1 MTDSQ
6 GVRHTDIE
14 QLAEL
19 VRARNANEVA
29 ISRVIGRPAQIGHIG
44 EYIASKIFGIK
55 LEESAVHPG
64 SDGRFIDGPLAGN
77 SVNIKMYG
85 KREGLLD
92 IREKYVPDYYLV
104 LSGPKSALLTSKGA
118 TRPWVI
124 EEVFLFD
131 APALVERL
139 RQRGV
144 KLGVATSVVSA
155 EWEAARIYPSLETA
169 PLNITEDQ
177 ERVLK
182 LFKGT
187 Q

>member
-1 MTDSQ
+1 MTDYQ
-6 GVRHTDIE
+6 EVRHTDIE

-19 VRARNANEVA
+19 IRVRNANEVA
-29 ISRVIGRPAQIGHIG
+29 ISRIIGRPAQIGHIG
-44 EYIASKIFGIK
+44 EYIASKIFGIE
-55 LEESAVHPG
+55 LEDSAVHPG
-64 SDGRFIDGPLAGN
+64 SDGRFIDGPLAGK

-144 KLGVATSVVSA
+144 KIGVATSVVSA
-155 EWEAARIYPSLETA
+155 EWEAVRIYPPSRDV
-169 PLNITEDQ
+169 PLQITEDQ
-177 ERVLK
+177 ERMLK
-182 LFKGT
+182 LFEGT

>member
-6 GVRHTDIE
+6 GNRYSDIE
-14 QLAEL
+14 LLADL
-19 VRARNANEVA
+19 VRVRNANEVA
-29 ISRVIGRPAQIGHIG
+29 VSRVIGRPAQIGHIG

-64 SDGRFIDGPLAGN
+64 SDGRFIDGPLAGK

-131 APALVERL
+131 APALVKRL

-144 KLGVATSVVSA
+144 KVGVATSVRSA